1 MQTTFVGKMGK
12 RGTFVIPTEL
22 RERFSLK
29 EGDLMITEVSEEGLF
44 LKPAVALPIETYSPE
59 RKAAFILSNS
69 ISSEDYEAAQKAVI
83 AMGLNPT
90 RIEHYSPFKSC
101 N

>member
-1 MQTTFVGKMGK
+1 MQTTFVGKIGK

-29 EGDLMITEVSEEGLF
+29 EGDLMITEASEEGLF
-44 LKPAVALPIETYSPE
+44 LKPAVALPIETYSAE

-69 ISSEDYEAAQKAVI
+69 ISVEDYEAAKKVVV
-83 AMGLNPT
+83 AMGLNPANV
-90 RIEHYSPFKSC
+90 EHYSPFKD
-101 N
+101 